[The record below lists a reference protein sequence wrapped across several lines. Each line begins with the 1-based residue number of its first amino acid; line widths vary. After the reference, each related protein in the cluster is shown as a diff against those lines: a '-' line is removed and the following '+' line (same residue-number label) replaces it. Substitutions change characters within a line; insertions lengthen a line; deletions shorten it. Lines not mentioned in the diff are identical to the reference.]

1 MVSWREGLDPVE
13 RRGPAGR
20 PPPDRAAPLIS
31 RRLLSERPFSAEPA
45 RLEGEPALVVR
56 GELDL
61 MTRAHLDRAFAAA
74 ESAGD
79 PVRIVDLRALDFL
92 DCGGLDGLLA
102 GARRARAGGRRLVV
116 LIGAG
121 HGRRLFELLDLTAE
135 LEVKD
140 QGRSAPG

>member
-1 MVSWREGLDPVE
+1 
-13 RRGPAGR
+13 
-20 PPPDRAAPLIS
+20 
-31 RRLLSERPFSAEPA
+31 
-45 RLEGEPALVVR
+45 
-56 GELDL
+56 
-61 MTRAHLDRAFAAA
+61 
-74 ESAGD
+74 
-79 PVRIVDLRALDFL
+79 VDLRALDFL

-135 LEVKD
+135 LEVMD